1 LRENIDKAVNFS
13 DNSPSMKKLPLSILF
28 LITLLVGL
36 NIVMPAAVAVSEP
49 DEADQVV
56 TDDVYDDEPLAATQ
70 DENAAAAAST
80 SATSNLGTIYAGPS
94 ASGEAVRI
102 LRTGYALQ
110 PLTNACPGCLG
121 IIVGPADLSNSTIVN
136 RLQAAYEAGQ
146 AVALTNATTA
156 SIQRLH
162 DLLGHRGLAEPV
174 PGSATVDLVAFRKAF
189 RSDGQLQSS
198 SHLLLPRAAA
208 TASPLN
214 KKAKKRLNRLPKKVK
229 RKLRN
234 LAQRQQR
241 QQRRLADSTDI
252 QALSRIFSA
261 TPFVPEQPPL
271 GSSPQQNLLQL
282 AESYMSHAIQSDYYG
297 NQIQLINTVWAAR
310 SFLQSA
316 DLYYVLQETDY
327 HVVPNV
333 TNPYNHLAYI
343 LTSWANSVNSL
354 AFEQQGTVTV
364 IKPSPQTTMEA
375 TVDTSSVMHTISG
388 SAGWNETQGL
398 NASVS
403 GSVTISNS
411 QTSTIPP
418 INITNNV
425 DLANGNTQWF
435 YNVNELPGESETID
449 LFSQWIWSV
458 PFSDYASGQ
467 TEFQYHSDAFMGGT
481 YRFFL
486 PFVSPFN
493 LNVAA
498 HLTST
503 VPLPFGRTFAL
514 QPPAVTSVSPI
525 SVNAGDTFTIQGTGL
540 YPSLVQAVL
549 IGGTALN
556 SDNISTV
563 SDTQIKVV
571 APAFFACELGCSV
584 VVQTSQG
591 TSNDNVTISIIP

>member
-1 LRENIDKAVNFS
+1 M
-13 DNSPSMKKLPLSILF
+13 PSAMATSQADPS
-28 LITLLVGL
+28 
-36 NIVMPAAVAVSEP
+36 
-49 DEADQVV
+49 DQVV
-56 TDDVYDDEPLAATQ
+56 SDDVDDDDNDAAAEEAQ
-70 DENAAAAAST
+70 DANEANAAASSNAATWGS
-80 SATSNLGTIYAGPS
+80 LFIGPS

-214 KKAKKRLNRLPKKVK
+214 KKAKKRLNRLPKKAK

-241 QQRRLADSTDI
+241 QQQRMADSTDI

-333 TNPYNHLAYI
+333 TNPYNHLLYI
-343 LTSWANSVNSL
+343 LTSWGNSVNSL

-364 IKPSPQTTMEA
+364 IQPSPQTTMEA
-375 TVDTSSVMHTISG
+375 TQDISSTSYTIGG

-398 NASVS
+398 NASIS
-403 GSVTISNS
+403 GSVTVSNS
-411 QTSTIPP
+411 KVTTIPP

-435 YNVNELPGESETID
+435 YNVNELPGQSETID

-458 PFSDYASGQ
+458 PFSDYASWQ

-481 YRFFL
+481 YRFVL

-591 TSNDNVTISIIP
+591 TSNDNVIISIIP

>member
-1 LRENIDKAVNFS
+1 
-13 DNSPSMKKLPLSILF
+13 MKRKTASILF
-28 LITLLVGL
+28 LIALLVVGP
-36 NIVMPAAVAVSEP
+36 NAAVP
-49 DEADQVV
+49 VV
-56 TDDVYDDEPLAATQ
+56 TAAPGDDLLQEDQAS
-70 DENAAAAAST
+70 DENDDDSDDNNAPIGTQNQDAQNSATASTAAS
-80 SATSNLGTIYAGPS
+80 SASLGSIQVGPS

-102 LRTGYALQ
+102 LGTAYTLQ
-110 PLTNACPGCLG
+110 PLTNACPDCLG
-121 IIVGPADLSNSTIVN
+121 IVVGPADLSNSTIVT
-136 RLQAAYEAGQ
+136 RLQAAYDAGQ
-146 AVALTNATTA
+146 PVGVTNATEA
-156 SIQRLH
+156 SIDRLH
-162 DLLGHRGLAEPV
+162 DLLGHQGLAQPV
-174 PGSATVDLVAFRKAF
+174 PGGTAVDLVAFRKAQ
-189 RSDGQLQSS
+189 RPDGQFHFS

-208 TASPLN
+208 TTGALT
-214 KKAKKRLNRLPKKVK
+214 KKDKKRLNRLPKKVK

-241 QQRRLADSTDI
+241 QQQRLADSTDI

-282 AESYMSHAIQSDYYG
+282 AESFMSHAIQSDYYG

-354 AFEQQGTVTV
+354 ALEQQGTVTV

-458 PFSDYASGQ
+458 PFSDYASWQ

>member
-1 LRENIDKAVNFS
+1 
-13 DNSPSMKKLPLSILF
+13 MKRKTASILF
-28 LITLLVGL
+28 LIALLVVGP
-36 NIVMPAAVAVSEP
+36 NAAVPVVTAAPGNDLLQE
-49 DEADQVV
+49 DQVS
-56 TDDVYDDEPLAATQ
+56 
-70 DENAAAAAST
+70 DENDDDRDDTNAPIGTQNQDAQNSATASTAAS
-80 SATSNLGTIYAGPS
+80 SASLGSIQVGPS

-102 LRTGYALQ
+102 LSTGYVLQ
-110 PLTNACPGCLG
+110 PLTNACPDCLG
-121 IIVGPADLSNSTIVN
+121 IVVGPADLSNSTIVT
-136 RLQAAYEAGQ
+136 RLQAAYDAGQ
-146 AVALTNATTA
+146 PVGVTNATEA
-156 SIQRLH
+156 SIDRLH
-162 DLLGHRGLAEPV
+162 DLLGHQGLAQPV
-174 PGSATVDLVAFRKAF
+174 PGGTAVDLVAFRKGQ
-189 RSDGQLQSS
+189 RPDGQFHFS

-208 TASPLN
+208 TTGALT
-214 KKAKKRLNRLPKKVK
+214 KKDKKRLNRLPKKVK

-241 QQRRLADSTDI
+241 QQQRLADSTDI

-261 TPFVPEQPPL
+261 TPFVPEQPSL
-271 GSSPQQNLLQL
+271 GGSPQQNLLQL
-282 AESYMSHAIQSDYYG
+282 AESFMSHAIQSDYYG

-375 TVDTSSVMHTISG
+375 TVDTSSIMHTISG

-458 PFSDYASGQ
+458 PFSDYVSWQ

-486 PFVSPFN
+486 PVVSPFN